1 MVLRSHKAGDRR
13 QYQKGD
19 VERPRG
25 ASLQACRVGFRA
37 DFLKAE
43 RNLELLISPAIFQ
56 AVRKTR

>member
-37 DFLKAE
+37 DFLKAG
-43 RNLELLISPAIFQ
+43 
-56 AVRKTR
+56 RKLSAFIGGSN